1 MAASRDERPDGLSEM
16 HRKRRGRNIALAL
29 ALGGLMVLFYVV
41 SIIKMGGGQ

>member
-1 MAASRDERPDGLSEM
+1 MAANRDERPDGLSEM

-41 SIIKMGGGQ
+41 SIIKMGGQ